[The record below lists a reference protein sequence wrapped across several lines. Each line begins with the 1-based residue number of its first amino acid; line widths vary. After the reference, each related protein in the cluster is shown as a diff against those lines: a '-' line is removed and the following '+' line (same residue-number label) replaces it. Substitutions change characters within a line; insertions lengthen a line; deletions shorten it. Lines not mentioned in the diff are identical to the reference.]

1 MGAKLSAS
9 ERGCT
14 RAQLSSSS
22 VCELSVLNARHQ
34 GEVCGSH
41 CVSCGFHLDAAALQ
55 TGQQALLRGSCEG
68 LIFSSIK
75 AETASVPVS
84 AAMIFHCIVCL
95 KELSWTSITNQHLV
109 LFKREKDAI
118 ILLFESEIYFLNTM
132 HISFTFRYPLPTLSR
147 WTI

>member
-1 MGAKLSAS
+1 MEAKLSAS

-14 RAQLSSSS
+14 GAQLSSS

-41 CVSCGFHLDAAALQ
+41 CVSCGFILDAAALQ
-55 TGQQALLRGSCEG
+55 TGQQALLRGCCEG
-68 LIFSSIK
+68 LIFSNIK
-75 AETASVPVS
+75 AKTASVPAS
-84 AAMIFHCIVCL
+84 AAMVFHCIVCL

-132 HISFTFRYPLPTLSR
+132 HISFTFRYPLPMLSR